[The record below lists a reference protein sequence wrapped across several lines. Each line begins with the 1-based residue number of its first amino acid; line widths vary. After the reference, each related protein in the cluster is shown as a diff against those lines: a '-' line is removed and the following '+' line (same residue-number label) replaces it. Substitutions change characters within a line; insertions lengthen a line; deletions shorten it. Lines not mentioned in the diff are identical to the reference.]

1 VADLSRPDWLRV
13 LGRVGLMQLR
23 NQRALIRI
31 LYRDLHAF
39 PDLLEEVKE
48 SLIRSGYRD
57 FAERLRVAQKA
68 GQVRAGLDLD
78 AVAAVAIG
86 AVVNYG
92 VFLAMLDEPPG
103 GVDEDA
109 FVETWVAMVDRMVAP

>member
-1 VADLSRPDWLRV
+1 
-13 LGRVGLMQLR
+13 
-23 NQRALIRI
+23 
-31 LYRDLHAF
+31 
-39 PDLLEEVKE
+39 
-48 SLIRSGYRD
+48 
-57 FAERLRVAQKA
+57 
-68 GQVRAGLDLD
+68 VRTGLDLD

-109 FVETWVAMVDRMVAP
+109 FIETWVAMVDGMVAP